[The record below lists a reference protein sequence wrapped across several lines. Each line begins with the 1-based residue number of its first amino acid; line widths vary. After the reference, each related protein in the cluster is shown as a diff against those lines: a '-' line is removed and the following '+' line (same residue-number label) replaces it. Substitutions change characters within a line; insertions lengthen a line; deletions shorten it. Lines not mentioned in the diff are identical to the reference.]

1 MKMLKIMDGPLTFN
15 LCVYLL
21 GFLAVND
28 AACIT
33 TNVVNDAACITTN
46 VLFSKLSIS
55 ITVY

>member
-1 MKMLKIMDGPLTFN
+1 MLKIMDDPLTFN

-28 AACIT
+28 AKCIT
-33 TNVVNDAACITTN
+33 TNVVNDAKCITTN